1 MATKRFLDYNIDFHE
16 KMENML
22 KDKNYFTN
30 SFLDVFM
37 LGMCYAA
44 KKSLKPLDLEEMKK
58 KQDTIRM
65 DYVREDHKF
74 LIRVVAFS
82 HTKDYK
88 LLSDET
94 QLYDLAEKFAN
105 AGIKEILDNYYKT
118 DYPSFE
124 LATVALEDS
133 DE

>member
-1 MATKRFLDYNIDFHE
+1 MVTKRFLDYDNDFHE
-16 KMENML
+16 KMEDM
-22 KDKNYFTN
+22 KEGKSYFTN
-30 SFLDVFM
+30 SFLDIFM

-44 KKSLKPLDLEEMKK
+44 KKSLKPLDLEEVKK

-82 HTKDYK
+82 HTKDYRV
-88 LLSDET
+88 LSDEM
-94 QLYDLAEKFAN
+94 QLYEFAEKFAN
-105 AGIKEILDNYYKT
+105 AGIKEIIDKYYKT

-124 LATVALEDS
+124 LAAGALEDS